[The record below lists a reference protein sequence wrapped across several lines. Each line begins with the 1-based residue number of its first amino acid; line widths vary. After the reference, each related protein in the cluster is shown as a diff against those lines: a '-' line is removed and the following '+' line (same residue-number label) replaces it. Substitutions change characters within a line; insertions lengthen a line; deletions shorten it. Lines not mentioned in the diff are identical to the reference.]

1 MNQRILFILTSHD
14 RKGDA
19 PSGYYLSEVSHPY
32 YILRDAGY
40 QIDFASPKGGKTH
53 VDGLDLSDPDN
64 AAFWNDAALRAQTEN
79 TPSPPASTTTAA
91 LSPPSATARRDCS
104 TSAWQTVAT

>member
-40 QIDFASPKGGKTH
+40 QIDFASPKVAKPTWT
-53 VDGLDLSDPDN
+53 D
-64 AAFWNDAALRAQTEN
+64 
-79 TPSPPASTTTAA
+79 ST
-91 LSPPSATARRDCS
+91 
-104 TSAWQTVAT
+104 